1 MHAHYFLEPRLSWT
15 HPLLLWPT
23 ASHIRQAGRVFFFF
37 VFLFCARA
45 PTVLVACNMT
55 LADYMLGIVI
65 LKWHVTSYTEEVTV
79 PPGLW
84 G

>member
-1 MHAHYFLEPRLSWT
+1 MDT
-15 HPLLLWPT
+15 PT
-23 ASHIRQAGRVFFFF
+23 VTVAYSFSHQTGWQSFFFF